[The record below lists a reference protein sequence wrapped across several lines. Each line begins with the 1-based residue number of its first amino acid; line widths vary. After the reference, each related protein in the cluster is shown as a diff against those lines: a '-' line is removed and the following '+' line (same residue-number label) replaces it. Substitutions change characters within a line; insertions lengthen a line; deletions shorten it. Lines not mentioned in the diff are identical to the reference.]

1 MGWLDAFQLIRPW
14 ALLALPVIVLLWW
27 RIRPKPAKS
36 ETALIE
42 GLPEHLSEA
51 LTVGRDGHQ
60 RLYPI
65 DGVALTMALLALAVS
80 GPSWSHLPDPFQA
93 ETAPLIV
100 ALKVTPSMEEPD
112 IAPSRL
118 ERATF
123 KLRDLVDRRAGAET
137 ALIAYAGSAHRVVPL
152 TTDPGILASFLDGL
166 GPDVMPVD
174 GDAPGVALA
183 LAEAEMARA
192 ETAGAILMILD
203 DVPPAAIAEINAA
216 GRPPLIL
223 YVAAPEDVALPQ
235 LDSVQSAQVVR
246 MTPGDSDLDRIER
259 HLTSAYRAAL
269 AQDDSQLPEDR
280 GWWLAWPAAFL
291 LLAWF
296 RRGWSMRWG
305 ALAALALWHAAP
317 SPALAQDQMRA
328 APHPAETGI
337 ADWFWTP
344 DQQGQRAFDDTDFD
358 IAAARFEDPM
368 WRALAL
374 YRDGQ
379 YEAAAEAYAAQD
391 TAEAAFGEGMAR
403 LRNRQYRPGVRAFER
418 ALELRPDYPD
428 AERNLTIAQA
438 IVTYVENAQ
447 AQSDTGEEAGIGADD
462 TVMDNESGQ
471 GELTLIE
478 PETDGPGLESAEQW
492 MRSVDTDVSDFLATR
507 FKLEAAGAGQ

>member
-1 MGWLDAFQLIRPW
+1 MGWLDAFHLIRPW
-14 ALLALPVIVLLWW
+14 ALAALPLIAVLWW
-27 RIRPKPAKS
+27 RIRPKLAKPD
-36 ETALIE
+36 AAQIQ
-42 GLPEHLSEA
+42 GLPPHLADA
-51 LTVGRDGHQ
+51 LTVGRDGRQ

-65 DGVALTMALLALAVS
+65 DGVALMLALLALAVS
-80 GPSWSHLPDPFQA
+80 GPSWSRLPDPFQA

-100 ALKVTPSMEEPD
+100 ALKVTPSMTEPD

-152 TTDPGILASFLDGL
+152 TTDPGILASFLGGL
-166 GPDVMPVD
+166 SPGVMPVD
-174 GDAPGVALA
+174 GDAPGAALD
-183 LAEAEMARA
+183 LAQAEMARA
-192 ETAGAILMILD
+192 DTAGAILLILD
-203 DVPPAAIAEINAA
+203 DVPPSAIAEINAE

-235 LDSVQSAQVVR
+235 LESVQNAQVVR

-269 AQDDSQLPEDR
+269 AQDDTQVPDDR

-291 LLAWF
+291 LLVWF

-305 ALAALALWHAAP
+305 ALAALALWQAAP
-317 SPALAQDQMRA
+317 DPALAQDQMRA
-328 APHPAETGI
+328 APPAAEAGI

-344 DQQGQRAFDDTDFD
+344 DQQGQRAFDNTDFD
-358 IAAARFEDPM
+358 TAAARFEDPM

-379 YEAAAEAYAAQD
+379 YEAAAEAYA
-391 TAEAAFGEGMAR
+391 TLPSAEAAFGEGMAR

-418 ALELRPDYPD
+418 ALELRSDYPD
-428 AERNLTIAQA
+428 AERNLMIAQA
-438 IVTYVENAQ
+438 IVTYVEDAQ
-447 AQSDTGEEAGIGADD
+447 AQSDTGEDTGIGADD

-471 GELTLIE
+471 GELTMIE

-492 MRSVDTDVSDFLATR
+492 MRSVETDVSDFLATR
-507 FKLEAAGAGQ
+507 FKLEAAGNGQ